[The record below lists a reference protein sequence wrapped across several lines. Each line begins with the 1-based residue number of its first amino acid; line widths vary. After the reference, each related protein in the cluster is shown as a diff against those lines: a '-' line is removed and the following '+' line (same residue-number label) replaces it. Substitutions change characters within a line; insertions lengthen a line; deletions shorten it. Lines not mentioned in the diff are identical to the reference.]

1 MKDLKT
7 ILSKKNIL
15 YIHGLN
21 SDINSSTYNYLKTGF
36 PEFNWFSS
44 TFDLLDI
51 TGTIRKIDRLI
62 AQHNITT
69 VVGSSLGAFYAL
81 YIKNSLAKIVINPCM
96 HPSIEIPKLVTDQSV
111 PIDEFKFIE
120 KEIYSSID
128 PEMRISTFG
137 VFGRDDELF
146 SYIDEFRKKYGKN
159 IFVVRGKHKLDK
171 STLISSVQTGLEYFN
186 NLNKMLRESVVNEH
200 FVNIVTSNDDDS
212 LLNRYKDQVFDMLT
226 KAYAPIG
233 GILGCDN
240 VDMLV
245 NDSDFWKLFFKGG
258 QLRAVAIYTFKR
270 GGRKMMYCGTDGTSQ
285 GKECLMTIIGD
296 DLKLKDRSAWA
307 EVSDKMEHIYINK
320 KGAVPVPV
328 EVAQKIMRDKPF
340 VKIHDDGFHYD
351 RIIGGEVHTKIMVGN
366 IS

>member
-51 TGTIRKIDRLI
+51 AGTIRKIDRLI
-62 AQHNITT
+62 AEHNITT

-111 PIDEFKFIE
+111 PVDDFKFIE

-137 VFGRDDELF
+137 VFGRDDDLF
-146 SYIDEFRKKYGKN
+146 PYIDEFRKKYGKD

-171 STLISSVQTGLEYFN
+171 STLIGSVQTGLEYFN

-200 FVNIVTSNDDDS
+200 FVI
-212 LLNRYKDQVFDMLT
+212 
-226 KAYAPIG
+226 
-233 GILGCDN
+233 
-240 VDMLV
+240 
-245 NDSDFWKLFFKGG
+245 
-258 QLRAVAIYTFKR
+258 
-270 GGRKMMYCGTDGTSQ
+270 
-285 GKECLMTIIGD
+285 KEGD
-296 DLKLKDRSAWA
+296 
-307 EVSDKMEHIYINK
+307 E
-320 KGAVPVPV
+320 
-328 EVAQKIMRDKPF
+328 
-340 VKIHDDGFHYD
+340 
-351 RIIGGEVHTKIMVGN
+351 
-366 IS
+366 